1 MITVSA
7 TDLLRVVDATLVEKV
22 EPSLSDMNG
31 RAAFAT
37 VRHLLNFVL
46 VRIEK
51 EGQALTDEI
60 ASTRPLLA
68 DIAAYHDGAG
78 DAADAQ
84 AVRDALAE
92 VPSADPARYQSL
104 DDLAKETGA
113 LREALHRALANLQA
127 KREARGGDE
136 AYRAIRAAIRA
147 QIVRQ
152 IETEG
157 EIVGPSFFG
166 RGPRR

>member
-31 RAAFAT
+31 RAALAT

-78 DAADAQ
+78 DAADAL
-84 AVRDALAE
+84 AVRDALIELPA
-92 VPSADPARYQSL
+92 ADPAHYRSL
-104 DDLAKETGA
+104 DDLSQETA
-113 LREALHRALANLQA
+113 VLREALHRALANLRA

-147 QIVRQ
+147 QIVNQ

-157 EIVGPSFFG
+157 DIVGPAFFG